1 MTIQHN
7 TITDPDIHEPKG
19 VSTATSGQVY
29 KADGTGSGAWASPLL
44 GQDTATAGQVFISDG
59 SNSGSFAGIYKY
71 SNVYVAFDATTPAY
85 SLATTTSDQLLDPT
99 FTQGENL
106 GFTLETSPNFRL
118 KYTDDETISTVVNL
132 TIATKQSS
140 GSDKD
145 CEWAVFKNGTEVP
158 GSRVIRTLS
167 TGGWGSITLTCAT
180 QFVTD
185 DYIEI
190 KTKAS
195 GSATVDY
202 ASIQLTLHGNKV

>member
-1 MTIQHN
+1 MAIQHN
-7 TITDPDIHEPKG
+7 TITDPNIHEPKG
-19 VSTATSGQVY
+19 VSTATDGQVY
-29 KADGTGSGAWASPLL
+29 KADGAGSGTWTSPLL

-59 SNSGSFAGIYKY
+59 ANSGEFVGLYKY
-71 SNVYVAFDATTPAY
+71 SNVYVNFDPTTPAY
-85 SLATTTSDQLLDPT
+85 SVATTTSDQLLDPS

-106 GFTLETSPNFRL
+106 GFTLETAPNFRL
-118 KYTDDETISTVVNL
+118 KYTDDENISSTINL

-180 QFVTD
+180 SFVTN

-202 ASIQLTLHGNKV
+202 ASIQLTLQGHKE